1 MSFFI
6 LVLFCNIF
14 IKPSFAHKLKEERF
28 WLKAL
33 SCAYKIQKLTKMY
46 LIILSDDIIQQSY
59 KELLFV
65 GPRKKDNKMS
75 NGGRYLYITVILSS
89 YSVYQYD

>member
-1 MSFFI
+1 
-6 LVLFCNIF
+6 
-14 IKPSFAHKLKEERF
+14 
-28 WLKAL
+28 
-33 SCAYKIQKLTKMY
+33 MY

-65 GPRKKDNKMS
+65 GPRKMDNKMS

>member
-1 MSFFI
+1 
-6 LVLFCNIF
+6 
-14 IKPSFAHKLKEERF
+14 
-28 WLKAL
+28 
-33 SCAYKIQKLTKMY
+33 MY

-75 NGGRYLYITVILSS
+75 KKVETKVYKPRVIPQDEIEKHIERIESKMTVDEKIEILK
-89 YSVYQYD
+89 QIGFKII